1 MEPHAPYPSK
11 VIANEFIR
19 LAQKNGGLTHLQIQ
33 KLVYFAHVESLGKHD
48 KPLVR
53 RLFRAWSFGPVD
65 LEIYSEFR
73 GSGKRKIKEEIRYVG
88 DTIDESSKCLIKE
101 VYKEYGDKTGW
112 ELSEMSHDTTSYLG
126 HPWAE
131 VYQKGETGILIP
143 NEEIKKCYHEMKS

>member
-19 LAQKNGGLTHLQIQ
+19 LAQKNVGLTHLQIQ
-33 KLVYFAHVESLGKHD
+33 KLVYFAHVESLVKHG

-73 GSGKRKIKEEIRYVG
+73 GSGKSKIKEEIWYLD
-88 DTIDESSKCLIKE
+88 DTVDESSKCLIKE
-101 VYKEYGDKTGW
+101 IYKKYGDKTGW
-112 ELSEMSHDTTSYLG
+112 ELSKISHDETSYFG
-126 HPWAE
+126 RPWVEAS
-131 VYQKGETGILIP
+131 QKGKTDVLIQ
-143 NEEIKKCYHEMKS
+143 NEEIKKCYRKMNS